1 MRDDRDQPSAGP
13 HDRAAHFGAHDF
25 EGMPIEVLRRY
36 VRSASD
42 TAERRRVQ
50 SWASESPGREWYLDA
65 MRNLLERA
73 PSESRAGAEAAWSR
87 LAARLDERFDER
99 LGEHLDERLDERPA
113 RAGARPTLGR
123 FLPSRRSSRSA
134 ALLAAAALIA
144 ALAGS
149 VLLDRAGARRGSP
162 NAEPVAMRVIS
173 TATGQRADIRLS
185 DGSRVALG
193 VASRLRLAPDFGERS
208 RDVYL
213 DGTAYFDVVHDTT
226 RPFRVHTA
234 TAVTQDVGTRFV
246 ITAYPGSGSTQVV
259 VAEGAVTL
267 RTPTDS
273 AAHAVQL
280 GAGNLARIAREGT
293 PVVVRAVDPAQYM
306 AWMDGRLVFHDT
318 PLSDVVA
325 ELHRWYD
332 EDVRLADSTL
342 ARLPLSASF
351 DVESF
356 DQSVQVITTVLPLR
370 AVTRDGVVTLYRR

>member
-1 MRDDRDQPSAGP
+1 MRDDRDRPPEGP
-13 HDRAAHFGAHDF
+13 HDHAARFGAPDF

-36 VRSASD
+36 VRLESD
-42 TAERRRVQ
+42 AVERRRVQ
-50 SWASESPGREWYLDA
+50 SWAAEWGGRQWYLDA

-73 PSESRAGAEAAWSR
+73 PSESRSGAEAAWSR
-87 LAARLDERFDER
+87 LAARLDERPAPASA
-99 LGEHLDERLDERPA
+99 RPA
-113 RAGARPTLGR
+113 LGR
-123 FLPSRRSSRSA
+123 LLPSRRRSRSA

-144 ALAGS
+144 ALAAS
-149 VLLDRAGARRGSP
+149 VLLDRAGAHRASP
-162 NAEPVAMRVIS
+162 SAETVAMRIIS

-185 DGSRVALG
+185 DGSRVSLG

-213 DGTAYFDVVHDTT
+213 DGTAYFDVVHDST
-226 RPFRVHTA
+226 RPFRVHTS

-267 RTPTDS
+267 RAPNDS
-273 AAHAVQL
+273 AAHAIQL
-280 GAGNLARIAREGT
+280 GAGNLARIAQAGT
-293 PVVVRAVDPAQYM
+293 PVMVRAVDPAQYT

-332 EDVRLADSTL
+332 EDVRIGDSTL

-356 DQSVQVITTVLPLR
+356 DQSVRVITTVLPLR
-370 AVTRDGVVTLYRR
+370 AVRRDGVVTLYRR

>member
-1 MRDDRDQPSAGP
+1 
-13 HDRAAHFGAHDF
+13 
-25 EGMPIEVLRRY
+25 
-36 VRSASD
+36 
-42 TAERRRVQ
+42 
-50 SWASESPGREWYLDA
+50 
-65 MRNLLERA
+65 
-73 PSESRAGAEAAWSR
+73 
-87 LAARLDERFDER
+87 
-99 LGEHLDERLDERPA
+99 
-113 RAGARPTLGR
+113 
-123 FLPSRRSSRSA
+123 
-134 ALLAAAALIA
+134 
-144 ALAGS
+144 
-149 VLLDRAGARRGSP
+149 
-162 NAEPVAMRVIS
+162 MRVIS

-226 RPFRVHTA
+226 RPFRVHTP

-246 ITAYPGSGSTQVV
+246 VTAYQESGSTQVV

-267 RTPTDS
+267 RAPTDS

-280 GAGNLARIAREGT
+280 GAGSLARITREGT
-293 PVVVRAVDPAQYM
+293 PVMVRAVDPAQYM

-332 EDVRLADSTL
+332 EDIRLGDSTL
-342 ARLPLSASF
+342 ARLPFSASF